1 MTASRWDRMAPL
13 AGAASVVLY
22 FVGFALIG
30 EVGSTATPSSEQ
42 VVDLL
47 EDGPVQIIVGVYI
60 SLVSVALLIWF
71 VASLRSRLSVAE
83 GGTGR
88 LAATAFGG
96 GLVAATALAVGF
108 GSIGQAAFRAE
119 SDEGI
124 HPEVAVV
131 FYDLYRAIL
140 GSAVPIGFGVLI
152 GATAIVAF
160 RTQVFPS
167 WLVWSSVVVAIGSVS
182 PLLFFFVFIALIWV
196 LVVSIWLFIDG
207 RKEPGADDP

>member
-1 MTASRWDRMAPL
+1 MTALRLDRVAPL
-13 AGAASVVLY
+13 AGAASIVLY
-22 FVGFALIG
+22 FAGFALIG

-47 EDGPVQIIVGVYI
+47 EDSPVQIIVGVYI

-71 VASLRSRLSVAE
+71 VAILHSRLRIAE
-83 GGTGR
+83 GGTGW

-108 GSIGQAAFRAE
+108 ASIGQAAFRAE
-119 SDEGI
+119 SDDGI
-124 HPEVAVV
+124 NPEVAVV

-152 GATAIVAF
+152 GATAIVTFRSQAF
-160 RTQVFPS
+160 PA

-182 PLLFFFVFIALIWV
+182 PLLFIFALIALIWV
-196 LVVSIWLFIDG
+196 LVVSIWLFIDS
-207 RKEPGADDP
+207 RREAPNDP